1 MEILMNN
8 EEPSEYYD
16 EVLYVASNYRKFVKN
31 PRRKITGLKRY
42 ALFLTSISLIFLVI
56 FSIVTIIQKKDI
68 YFYIVILFAVAFV
81 LGIFYYLLIRNRIS
95 KFKSSDI
102 SKKLIIE
109 NDNFELVIGDDVY
122 KLAKSEIQYI
132 LINRYSICFLPRTT
146 AYVLAV
152 DIKYKNQI
160 LANISDKSLIIDN
173 SDLY

>member
-1 MEILMNN
+1 MEILMKN
-8 EEPSEYYD
+8 EEPTEYYD

-56 FSIVTIIQKKDI
+56 FSILTIIQKKEYI
-68 YFYIVILFAVAFV
+68 YIVILFLAAFV
-81 LGIFYYLLIRNRIS
+81 LGIVYYLLIRNRIS
-95 KFKSSDI
+95 KLKSRDI

-109 NDNFELVIGDDVY
+109 KDNVEFVLGDDVY

-132 LINRYSICFLPRTT
+132 LINRYSICFLPRTKT
-146 AYVLAV
+146 HVLSA

-160 LANISDKSLIIDN
+160 LANISDKSIIIDN
-173 SDLY
+173 NDLY

>member
-1 MEILMNN
+1 MEILMKN

-56 FSIVTIIQKKDI
+56 FSILTIIQKKEYI
-68 YFYIVILFAVAFV
+68 YIVILFLAAFV
-81 LGIFYYLLIRNRIS
+81 LGIVYYLLIRNRIS
-95 KFKSSDI
+95 KFKSRDI

-109 NDNFELVIGDDVY
+109 KDNVEFVLGDDVY

-132 LINRYSICFLPRTT
+132 LINRYSICFLPRTKT
-146 AYVLAV
+146 HVLSAY
-152 DIKYKNQI
+152 IKYKNQI
-160 LANISDKSLIIDN
+160 LANISDKSIIVDN
-173 SDLY
+173 RDLY